1 MQSYMNLITTKTQWQ
16 LDPYRGLRINV
27 VENNIIWYS
36 SLQRIDEYL
45 CTSVF
50 NTKPVYVH
58 SLFARMIRAVFN
70 RGFHIWK
77 SVSSEQL
84 LGTLTHSNSMPKL
97 FFEKYNVLKAY
108 KLCLNKMYCLI
119 FNRNIV

>member
-1 MQSYMNLITTKTQWQ
+1 MKET
-16 LDPYRGLRINV
+16 
-27 VENNIIWYS
+27 IIWYS

-70 RGFHIWK
+70 RGFDIRK

-84 LGTLTHSNSMPKL
+84 LGTPTHSNSMPKL
-97 FFEKYNVLKAY
+97 FCDKYNFKSVQVLP
-108 KLCLNKMYCLI
+108 
-119 FNRNIV
+119 